1 MIVMETI
8 EQLKKIELENSTP
21 DDVRKILYESP
32 LPAIKSVITKGTYII
47 RARKGDGYTKRSQM
61 TYCPVEFCK
70 SLQRATLNGQ
80 TMFYGVISDD
90 QSYLENARA
99 ISCAECSKLTRA
111 GLESIGREKF
121 TLSYWEVVKPI
132 SVVSFITDSTFPKV
146 QNNKLLSDLRNTFNN
161 MSLTSQEK
169 NLIRFISD
177 EFSKIVTDNREYL
190 ITATISSDI
199 INKTK
204 TDGIIFPSVQLGGQG
219 GLNIALSPN
228 AVNSKLRFI
237 RTLGQT
243 LYKNKDKSLIRIE
256 KYTEKNSKTHIKYQ
270 FSNQIL
276 LDELNIKDVN
286 ELPLIE

>member
-1 MIVMETI
+1 METI

-90 QSYLENARA
+90 QSHLENARA

-177 EFSKIVTDNREYL
+177 EF
-190 ITATISSDI
+190 
-199 INKTK
+199 
-204 TDGIIFPSVQLGGQG
+204 IFPSVQLGGQG

>member
-90 QSYLENARA
+90 QSHLENARA

-146 QNNKLLSDLRNTFNN
+146 QNNKLLRNCF
-161 MSLTSQEK
+161 E
-169 NLIRFISD
+169 LI
-177 EFSKIVTDNREYL
+177 
-190 ITATISSDI
+190 
-199 INKTK
+199 
-204 TDGIIFPSVQLGGQG
+204 
-219 GLNIALSPN
+219 
-228 AVNSKLRFI
+228 
-237 RTLGQT
+237 
-243 LYKNKDKSLIRIE
+243 
-256 KYTEKNSKTHIKYQ
+256 
-270 FSNQIL
+270 
-276 LDELNIKDVN
+276 
-286 ELPLIE
+286 